1 MTLDEWKAD
10 RVPDY
15 EGDLILQ
22 MDIEGAEFE
31 ALFSASAQLL
41 AQFRIMIIEF
51 HYLQELFN
59 KPFFTLASRAFQ
71 KLLQTHSVVHI
82 HPNNCCGSIK
92 GGGLEIPRVA
102 EFTFHRNDRFG
113 GKSYRQNFPHPLDC
127 DNTQKRPL
135 VLPQCWYRKS

>member
-1 MTLDEWKAD
+1 MLSGLLLSFGGLLLFGLPIFAALAFAVVVAVGFWGPFDPVI
-10 RVPDY
+10 VPMRMFA
-15 EGDLILQ
+15 G
-22 MDIEGAEFE
+22 MNN
-31 ALFSASAQLL
+31 FSLMA
-41 AQFRIMIIEF
+41 I
-51 HYLQELFN
+51 
-59 KPFFTLASRAFQ
+59 PFFILASRVFQ

-102 EFTFHRNDRFG
+102 EFTFHRNDRLG